1 MPMDFSK
8 DLICENL
15 TAVDGVL
22 HFAGQNTAD
31 LAAKYGTPLYLM
43 DENRIRQ
50 QAAVYRDTLREC
62 FGDKGHALFAS
73 KACAFKRMYAIMAEE
88 DLSVDVVSAGEMA
101 TAYAAGFPM
110 DRVYFHSSNKTDF
123 DIAYAIDHGVGT
135 FVVDHPEELAAIN
148 AIAGEKDVVQPV
160 MLRITPGIDCHT
172 YEAVNTGKVDSK
184 FGSAIVT
191 GDAARITK
199 QALDAPNVKLV
210 GFHCHIGSQVFDS
223 SVYIATV
230 DVMVDFLAEMKATF
244 GYTAEKLDIGGGYG
258 VRYVAADPVIDIA
271 ASIREVAAHMQ
282 AKVAAAGIEMPHVYM
297 EPGRSIV
304 ADAGLTLYTVGAV
317 KKIEGYKNY
326 VSIDGGMT
334 DNPRFAL
341 YGSEYTVLPATR
353 LAAERDMVAD
363 VVGRCCESGDIIQ
376 PDVAM
381 PADMTRGELVAV
393 LTTGAYNYS
402 MASNYNRIPRPP
414 VVMLRDGD
422 SYVAVR
428 RETLEDI
435 LALDE

>member
-1 MPMDFSK
+1 MDFSK

-15 TAVDGVL
+15 TVRDGVL
-22 HFAGQNTAD
+22 HFAGQSTAA
-31 LAAKYGTPLYLM
+31 LAAQYGTPLYLM

-62 FGDKGHALFAS
+62 FGDKGHALYAS

-88 DLSVDVVSAGEMA
+88 GLSVDVVSSGEIA

-110 DRVYFHSSNKTDF
+110 EQVYFHSNNKTDA
-123 DIAYAIDHGVGT
+123 DIAYAIDCGVGT
-135 FVVDHPEELAAIN
+135 FVVDHPEELTAID
-148 AIAGEKDVVQPV
+148 AVAGEKGVIPAVI
-160 MLRITPGIDCHT
+160 LRITPGIDCHT
-172 YEAVNTGKVDSK
+172 YEEVNTGKVDSK
-184 FGSAIVT
+184 FGCAIVT
-191 GDAARITK
+191 GDAARITA
-199 QALDAPNVKLV
+199 QALAAPHVKLV

-230 DVMVDFLAEMKATF
+230 DVLVDFLAEMKRAF
-244 GYTAEKLDIGGGYG
+244 GYEAEKLDIGGGYG
-258 VRYVAADPVIDIA
+258 VRYVAEDPIIDIA
-271 ASIREVAAHMQ
+271 ASIREVAAHMKE
-282 AKVAAAGIEMPHVYM
+282 KVAAAGIAMPHIYM

-326 VSIDGGMT
+326 VSVDGGMT

-341 YGSEYTVLPATR
+341 YGSAYTVLPAAR
-353 LAAERDMVAD
+353 MEAPRDMVAD

-376 PDVAM
+376 PDVAL
-381 PADMTRGELVAV
+381 PADTVRGDLLAV
-393 LTTGAYNYS
+393 PTTGAYNYS

-414 VVMLRDGD
+414 VVMLRDGT

-428 RETLEDI
+428 RETLADI
-435 LALDE
+435 VALDE

>member
-1 MPMDFSK
+1 MDYSN

-22 HFAGQNTAD
+22 HFAGQNTAV
-31 LAAKYGTPLYLM
+31 LAQKYGTPLYLM

-50 QAAVYRDTLREC
+50 QVGIYRDTLREC
-62 FGDKGHALFAS
+62 FGDKGHALYAS
-73 KACAFKRMYAIMAEE
+73 KACSFKRMYAIMAQEGI
-88 DLSVDVVSAGEMA
+88 SVDVVSAGEMA
-101 TAYAAGFPM
+101 TAYKAGFPM
-110 DRVYFHSSNKTDF
+110 ANVYFHSNNKTDF
-123 DIAYAIDHGVGT
+123 DIAYAMDCGVGT
-135 FVVDHPEELAAIN
+135 FVVDHPEELTAIN
-148 AIAGEKDVVQPV
+148 AIAGEKGVVQPV

-191 GDAARITK
+191 GDASRITA
-199 QALDAPNVKLV
+199 QALALPNVTLC

-230 DVMVDFLAEMKATF
+230 DVMVDFLKEMQDTH
-244 GYTAEKLDIGGGYG
+244 GYSAEKLDIGGGYG

-271 ASIREVAAHMQ
+271 ASIREVAAQMK
-282 AKVAAAGIEMPHVYM
+282 ARVAEAGIEMPHIYM

-326 VSIDGGMT
+326 VSVDGGMT

-353 LAAERDMVAD
+353 LEDARDMIAD

-376 PDVAM
+376 PDVAL
-381 PADMTRGELVAV
+381 PADMARGELLAV

-414 VVMLRDGD
+414 VVMLRDGE

>member
-1 MPMDFSK
+1 M
-8 DLICENL
+8 ICENL

-31 LAAKYGTPLYLM
+31 LAAQYGTPLYLM

-50 QAAVYRDTLREC
+50 QVAVYRDTLREC
-62 FGDKGHALFAS
+62 FGDKGHALYAS

-88 DLSVDVVSAGEMA
+88 GISVDVVSAGEMA

-110 DRVYFHSSNKTDF
+110 ENVYFHSNNKTDF
-123 DIAYAIDHGVGT
+123 DIAYAMDCGVGT
-135 FVVDHPEELAAIN
+135 FVVDHPEELTAIN
-148 AIAGEKDVVQPV
+148 AIASEKGIVQPV
-160 MLRITPGIDCHT
+160 ILRITPGIDCHT

-191 GDAARITK
+191 GDASRIVK
-199 QALDAPNVKLV
+199 QALDAANVKLC

-230 DVMVDFLAEMKATF
+230 DVMVEFLAEMKKTF
-244 GYTAEKLDIGGGYG
+244 GYSAEKLDIGGGYG
-258 VRYVAADPVIDIA
+258 VRYVATDPVIDIA
-271 ASIREVAAHMQ
+271 ASIREVAQQMQ
-282 AKVAAAGIEMPHVYM
+282 VRVAEAGIEMPHIYM

-326 VSIDGGMT
+326 VSVDGGMT

-353 LAAERDMVAD
+353 LEDERDMVAD

-376 PDVAM
+376 PDVAL
-381 PADMTRGELVAV
+381 PADMARGELLAV

-414 VVMLRDGD
+414 VVMLRDGE

-435 LALDE
+435 LALDK

>member
-1 MPMDFSK
+1 MDFSN

-15 TAVDGVL
+15 TVVDGVL

-31 LAAKYGTPLYLM
+31 LAAQYGTPLYLM
-43 DENRIRQ
+43 DENRIRK

-62 FGDKGHALFAS
+62 FGDKGHALYAS

-88 DLSVDVVSAGEMA
+88 GLSVDVVSCGEMA

-110 DRVYFHSSNKTDF
+110 DKVYFHSSNKTDF

-135 FVVDHPEELAAIN
+135 FVVDHPEELTAIDT
-148 AIAGEKDVVQPV
+148 IAGEKGVVQAV

-172 YEAVNTGKVDSK
+172 YEEVNTGKVDSK

-191 GDAARITK
+191 GDAARITEA
-199 QALDAPNVKLV
+199 ALSMANVELK
-210 GFHCHIGSQVFDS
+210 GFHCHIGSQVFDA

-244 GYTAEKLDIGGGYG
+244 GYCAEKLDIGGGYG

-271 ASIREVAAHMQ
+271 DNIRQVAVRMKE
-282 AKVAAAGIEMPHVYM
+282 KVAEAGIDMPHVYM
-297 EPGRSIV
+297 EPGRSLV

-326 VSIDGGMT
+326 VSVDGGMT
-334 DNPRFAL
+334 DNPRYAL
-341 YGSEYTVLPATR
+341 YGSEYTVLPAAR
-353 LAAERDMVAD
+353 MEAQRDMIAD

-376 PDVAM
+376 PDVAL
-381 PADMTRGELVAV
+381 PADLVRGDLIAV
-393 LTTGAYNYS
+393 PTTGAYNYS

-414 VVMLRDGD
+414 VVMLCDGE

>member
-1 MPMDFSK
+1 MDFSN

-15 TAVDGVL
+15 TAVDDIL

-31 LAAKYGTPLYLM
+31 LAQKYGTPLYLM

-50 QAAVYRDTLREC
+50 QARVYRDTLCAC

-73 KACAFKRMYAIMAEE
+73 KACSFKQMYRIMAEE
-88 DLSVDVVSAGEMA
+88 GLGVDVVSCGEIA
-101 TAYAAGFPM
+101 TAHAAGFPM
-110 DRVYFHSSNKTDF
+110 ENAYFHSNNKTDF
-123 DIAYAIDHGVGT
+123 DIAYAMDRGVGT
-135 FVVDHPEELAAIN
+135 FVVDHPEELTAIN
-148 AIAGEKDVVQPV
+148 AVAGEKGIVQPV
-160 MLRITPGIDCHT
+160 ILRITPGIDCHT

-191 GDAARITK
+191 GDAARITQ
-199 QALDAPNVKLV
+199 QALNAPNVKLC
-210 GFHCHIGSQVFDS
+210 GFHCHIGSQLFDS

-230 DVMVDFLAEMKATF
+230 DVMVDFLREMRDTY
-244 GYTAEKLDIGGGYG
+244 GYSAEKLDIGGGYG
-258 VRYVAADPVIDIA
+258 VRYVASDPVIDIA
-271 ASIREVAAHMQ
+271 ASIREVAVYMKQ
-282 AKVAAAGIEMPHVYM
+282 KVAEAGIEMPHVYM

-326 VSIDGGMT
+326 VSVDGGMT

-341 YGSEYTVLPATR
+341 YGSEYTVLPAAR
-353 LAAERDMVAD
+353 LGAARDMTAD

-376 PDVAM
+376 PDVDL
-381 PADMTRGELVAV
+381 PADMARGELLAV

-414 VVMLRDGD
+414 VVMLRDGT

>member
-1 MPMDFSK
+1 MDVSN

-15 TAVDGVL
+15 SVVDDVL
-22 HFAGQNTAD
+22 HFAGQNTVA
-31 LAAKYGTPLYLM
+31 LAQKYGTPLYLM
-43 DENRIRQ
+43 DEDRIRNR
-50 QAAVYRDTLREC
+50 ARVYRDTLQEC
-62 FGDKGHALFAS
+62 FGDKGHALYAS
-73 KACAFKRMYAIMAEE
+73 KACSFKRMYAIMAEE
-88 DLSVDVVSAGEMA
+88 GLGVDVVSCGEMA

-110 DRVYFHSSNKTDF
+110 ANAYFHSNNKTDA
-123 DIAYAIDHGVGT
+123 DIAYAMDCGVGT
-135 FVVDHPEELAAIN
+135 FVVDHPEELTAIN
-148 AIAGEKDVVQPV
+148 AVAQEKGVVQSV

-191 GDAARITK
+191 GDAARITE
-199 QALDAPNVKLV
+199 QALALPCVKLC
-210 GFHCHIGSQVFDS
+210 GFHCHIGSQLFDS
-223 SVYIATV
+223 AVYIATV
-230 DVMVDFLAEMKATF
+230 DVMVDFLRDMQAAY

-258 VRYVAADPVIDIA
+258 VRYVSADPVIDIA
-271 ASIREVAAHMQ
+271 ANIRQVAAYMKE
-282 AKVAAAGIEMPHVYM
+282 KVSAAGMEMPHIYM

-326 VSIDGGMT
+326 VSVDGGMT

-341 YGSEYTVLPATR
+341 YGSEYTVLPAAR
-353 LAAERDMVAD
+353 MGADRGMIAD

-381 PADMTRGELVAV
+381 PADMVRGETVAV

-414 VVMLRDGD
+414 VVMLSGGD
-422 SYVAVR
+422 NYVAVR
-428 RETLEDI
+428 RETLADI
-435 LALDE
+435 VALDV

>member
-1 MPMDFSK
+1 MDFSN

-43 DENRIRQ
+43 DENRIRNR
-50 QAAVYRDTLREC
+50 ARVYRDTLREC
-62 FGDKGHALFAS
+62 FGDKGHALYAS
-73 KACAFKRMYAIMAEE
+73 KACSFKRMYAIMAEE
-88 DLSVDVVSAGEMA
+88 EVGVDVVSCGEMA

-110 DRVYFHSSNKTDF
+110 ANVYFHSNNKTDF
-123 DIAYAIDHGVGT
+123 DIAYAMDHGVGT
-135 FVVDHPEELAAIN
+135 FVVDHPEELTAIN
-148 AIAGEKDVVQPV
+148 AIAGKKGIVQPV
-160 MLRITPGIDCHT
+160 MLRVTPGIDCHT
-172 YEAVNTGKVDSK
+172 YEAVTTGKVDSK

-199 QALDAPNVKLV
+199 QALDAPNVKLC
-210 GFHCHIGSQVFDS
+210 GFHCHIGSQLFDS
-223 SVYIATV
+223 AVYIATV

-244 GYTAEKLDIGGGYG
+244 GYSAEKLDIGGGYG

-271 ASIREVAAHMQ
+271 ASIREVAAYMKE
-282 AKVAAAGIEMPHVYM
+282 KVASAGIEMPHVYM

-326 VSIDGGMT
+326 VSVDGGMT

-353 LAAERDMVAD
+353 LDAERDMVAD

-376 PDVAM
+376 PDVAL
-381 PADMTRGELVAV
+381 PADMARGELVAV

-402 MASNYNRIPRPP
+402 MASNYNRIARPP
-414 VVMLRDGD
+414 VVMLRDGEN
-422 SYVAVR
+422 YVAVR